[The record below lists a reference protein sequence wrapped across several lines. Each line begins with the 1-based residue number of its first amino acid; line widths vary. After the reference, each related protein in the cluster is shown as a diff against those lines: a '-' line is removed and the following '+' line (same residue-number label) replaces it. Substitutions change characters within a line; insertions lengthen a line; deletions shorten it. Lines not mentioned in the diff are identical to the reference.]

1 MNPVLG
7 AMPLYAAPMDTRP
20 DRAAPDATTALP
32 GSERLGHLLWETSA
46 RVLLLS
52 EPVFRDSQLSQPSIG
67 ALERIA
73 AFPGITASELARQA
87 FKTQQAVSQVTGRLE
102 RLGYVERRVGQ
113 GRGVGLYITESGRH
127 ALARGNEQEI
137 EFDRRLQELLGSG
150 PAGEL
155 RALLIELRDR
165 LADVTGD

>member
-1 MNPVLG
+1 MGTHPE
-7 AMPLYAAPMDTRP
+7 
-20 DRAAPDATTALP
+20 RAVPDAAFELP

-102 RLGYVERRVGQ
+102 RLGYVERRVGP
-113 GRGVGLYITESGRH
+113 GRGVGLHITELGTR
-127 ALARGNEQEI
+127 ALARGTEQES
-137 EFDRRLQELLGSG
+137 EFDNRLQELLGIDR
-150 PAGEL
+150 ADAL

-165 LADVTGD
+165 LADATPE